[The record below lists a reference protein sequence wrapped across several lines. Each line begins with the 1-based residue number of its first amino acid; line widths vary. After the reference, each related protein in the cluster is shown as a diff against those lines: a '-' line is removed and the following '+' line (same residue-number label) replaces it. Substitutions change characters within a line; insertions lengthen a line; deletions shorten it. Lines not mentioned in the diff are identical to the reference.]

1 MGVTLGE
8 AALLVKELY
17 ALHQLFCQRQ
27 NLVFGSENMVN
38 GNATRNLLE
47 VQELGILPSLL
58 TLINRSSELHTMQR
72 RAGWGP
78 LRAASASSGL

>member
-17 ALHQLFCQRQ
+17 ALHQLLCQRQ
-27 NLVFGSENMVN
+27 DLVLSAEDMVYC
-38 GNATRNLLE
+38 NATRNLLE